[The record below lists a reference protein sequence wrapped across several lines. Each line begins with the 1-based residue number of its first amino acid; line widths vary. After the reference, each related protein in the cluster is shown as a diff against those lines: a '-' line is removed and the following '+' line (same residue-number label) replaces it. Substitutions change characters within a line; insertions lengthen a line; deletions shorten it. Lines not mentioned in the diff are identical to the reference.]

1 MKVYENSVGVLVPEI
16 LLPPQGTDTY
26 KWAVVAC
33 DQFTSQ
39 KEYWEEARRIIGDAP
54 STLDLILPEAWLGAQ
69 DEQERIARIKEK
81 MQEYLHNGTLVK
93 QPQGF
98 VLVERTAAGNTRHGL
113 VMALDLEK
121 YDYSKSSGTLIRAT
135 EGTIVERI
143 PPRLRIREGAAVELP
158 HILVLIDDPEET
170 VIEPLTAQAEKL
182 PLLYDTDLMLGGGHI
197 SGRLVSGEKEIMGV
211 LEALTAL
218 SDKAAFEKKYGS
230 KPVLLFAMG
239 DGNHSLAT
247 AKANWEKIKATLPE
261 EQREDHPAR
270 YALIE
275 LNNVHDKGIVFEA
288 IHRNVF
294 GIPGEKLVEALLQDS
309 KPAYIRVG
317 RNPVEDIYQEDNV
330 PFVMDRAT
338 VLREGS
344 DVAIIA
350 CGEMVRPAAGGEK
363 HVIPFYYGDKSGAFI
378 VTEPAVQ
385 LAVGT
390 LQNAIDAVLKELGGE
405 VDYIHGIDVV
415 KELAQ
420 KPDTTGFL
428 LPDME
433 KSELFPTVVY
443 DGALP
448 RKTFSMGE
456 AAEKRYYMEARLL
469 EK

>member
-16 LLPPQGTDTY
+16 LLPHQGTDMY

-81 MQEYLHNGTLVK
+81 MQEYLHNGKLVK

-121 YDYSKSSGTLIRAT
+121 YDYSKGSGTLIRAT

-294 GIPGEKLVEALLQDS
+294 GIPGEKLVEALLQ
-309 KPAYIRVG
+309 K
-317 RNPVEDIYQEDNV
+317 
-330 PFVMDRAT
+330 
-338 VLREGS
+338 LREQNGG
-344 DVAIIA
+344 AEIGPEQA
-350 CGEMVRPAAGGEK
+350 PAGGEK

>member
-1 MKVYENSVGVLVPEI
+1 
-16 LLPPQGTDTY
+16 
-26 KWAVVAC
+26 
-33 DQFTSQ
+33 
-39 KEYWEEARRIIGDAP
+39 
-54 STLDLILPEAWLGAQ
+54 
-69 DEQERIARIKEK
+69 

-121 YDYSKSSGTLIRAT
+121 YDYSKGSGTLIRAT

-197 SGRLVSGEKEIMGV
+197 SGRLVSGEKEIVGV

-294 GIPGEKLVEALLQDS
+294 GIPGEKLVEALLQNCGS
-309 KPAYIRVG
+309 RTAAQRSALNRHLPEAKSMSSPSTMGIR
-317 RNPVEDIYQEDNV
+317 
-330 PFVMDRAT
+330 
-338 VLREGS
+338 
-344 DVAIIA
+344 
-350 CGEMVRPAAGGEK
+350 
-363 HVIPFYYGDKSGAFI
+363 
-378 VTEPAVQ
+378 
-385 LAVGT
+385 
-390 LQNAIDAVLKELGGE
+390 AVLL
-405 VDYIHGIDVV
+405 
-415 KELAQ
+415 
-420 KPDTTGFL
+420 
-428 LPDME
+428 
-433 KSELFPTVVY
+433 S
-443 DGALP
+443 
-448 RKTFSMGE
+448 
-456 AAEKRYYMEARLL
+456 
-469 EK
+469 

>member
-16 LLPPQGTDTY
+16 LLPPKGTDMY

-121 YDYSKSSGTLIRAT
+121 YDYSKGSGTLIRAT

-218 SDKAAFEKKYGS
+218 SDKAAFEKKYVS

-294 GIPGEKLVEALLQDS
+294 GIPGEKLVEALLQ
-309 KPAYIRVG
+309 K
-317 RNPVEDIYQEDNV
+317 
-330 PFVMDRAT
+330 
-338 VLREGS
+338 LREQNGG
-344 DVAIIA
+344 AEIGPEQA
-350 CGEMVRPAAGGEK
+350 PAGGEK

>member
-1 MKVYENSVGVLVPEI
+1 M
-16 LLPPQGTDTY
+16 Y

-121 YDYSKSSGTLIRAT
+121 YDYSRGSGTLIRAT

-197 SGRLVSGEKEIMGV
+197 SGRLVSGEKEIVGV

-294 GIPGEKLVEALLQDS
+294 GIPGEKLVEALLQ
-309 KPAYIRVG
+309 K
-317 RNPVEDIYQEDNV
+317 
-330 PFVMDRAT
+330 
-338 VLREGS
+338 LREQNGG
-344 DVAIIA
+344 AEIGPEQA
-350 CGEMVRPAAGGEK
+350 PAGGEK

>member
-16 LLPPQGTDTY
+16 LLPPQGTDMY

-121 YDYSKSSGTLIRAT
+121 YDYSKGSGTLIRAT

-197 SGRLVSGEKEIMGV
+197 SGRLVSGEKEIVGV

-294 GIPGEKLVEALLQDS
+294 GIPGEKLVEALLQ
-309 KPAYIRVG
+309 K
-317 RNPVEDIYQEDNV
+317 
-330 PFVMDRAT
+330 
-338 VLREGS
+338 LREQNGG
-344 DVAIIA
+344 AEIGPEQA
-350 CGEMVRPAAGGEK
+350 PAGGEK

-415 KELAQ
+415 KELAR

>member
-16 LLPPQGTDTY
+16 LLPPKGTDMY

-121 YDYSKSSGTLIRAT
+121 YDYSKGSGTLIRAT

-197 SGRLVSGEKEIMGV
+197 SGRLVSGEKEIVGV

-247 AKANWEKIKATLPE
+247 AKANWEKIKAALPE

-294 GIPGEKLVEALLQDS
+294 GIPGEKLVEALLQ
-309 KPAYIRVG
+309 K
-317 RNPVEDIYQEDNV
+317 
-330 PFVMDRAT
+330 
-338 VLREGS
+338 LREQNGG
-344 DVAIIA
+344 AEIGPEQA
-350 CGEMVRPAAGGEK
+350 PAGGEK

>member
-16 LLPPQGTDTY
+16 LLPPQGTDMY

-121 YDYSKSSGTLIRAT
+121 YDYSKGSGTLIRAT

-261 EQREDHPAR
+261 EQREDHLAR

-294 GIPGEKLVEALLQDS
+294 GIPGEKLVEALLQ
-309 KPAYIRVG
+309 K
-317 RNPVEDIYQEDNV
+317 
-330 PFVMDRAT
+330 
-338 VLREGS
+338 LREQNGG
-344 DVAIIA
+344 VEIGPEQA
-350 CGEMVRPAAGGEK
+350 PAGGEK

>member
-16 LLPPQGTDTY
+16 LLPPKGTDMY

-121 YDYSKSSGTLIRAT
+121 YDYSKGSGTLIRAT

-182 PLLYDTDLMLGGGHI
+182 PLLYDTDMMLGGGHI

-294 GIPGEKLVEALLQDS
+294 GIPGEKLVEALLQ
-309 KPAYIRVG
+309 K
-317 RNPVEDIYQEDNV
+317 
-330 PFVMDRAT
+330 
-338 VLREGS
+338 LREQNGG
-344 DVAIIA
+344 AEIGPEQA
-350 CGEMVRPAAGGEK
+350 PAGGEK

-415 KELAQ
+415 KELAR

>member
-121 YDYSKSSGTLIRAT
+121 YDYSKGSGTLIRAT

-158 HILVLIDDPEET
+158 HILVLIDDPKET

-294 GIPGEKLVEALLQDS
+294 GIPGEKLVEALLQ
-309 KPAYIRVG
+309 K
-317 RNPVEDIYQEDNV
+317 
-330 PFVMDRAT
+330 
-338 VLREGS
+338 LREQNGG
-344 DVAIIA
+344 AEIGPEQA
-350 CGEMVRPAAGGEK
+350 PAGGEK

>member
-16 LLPPQGTDTY
+16 LLPPQGTDMY

-121 YDYSKSSGTLIRAT
+121 YDYSKGSGTLIRAT

-170 VIEPLTAQAEKL
+170 VIEPLTAQTEKL

-294 GIPGEKLVEALLQDS
+294 GIPGEKLVEALLQ
-309 KPAYIRVG
+309 K
-317 RNPVEDIYQEDNV
+317 
-330 PFVMDRAT
+330 
-338 VLREGS
+338 LREQNGG
-344 DVAIIA
+344 AEIGPEQA
-350 CGEMVRPAAGGEK
+350 PAGGEK

-415 KELAQ
+415 KELAR

>member
-16 LLPPQGTDTY
+16 LLPPQGTDMY

-39 KEYWEEARRIIGDAP
+39 KEYWEEARQIIGDAP

-121 YDYSKSSGTLIRAT
+121 YDYSKGSGTLIRAT

-197 SGRLVSGEKEIMGV
+197 SGRLVSGEKEIVGV

-294 GIPGEKLVEALLQDS
+294 GIPGEKLVEALLQ
-309 KPAYIRVG
+309 K
-317 RNPVEDIYQEDNV
+317 
-330 PFVMDRAT
+330 
-338 VLREGS
+338 LREQNGG
-344 DVAIIA
+344 AEIGPEQA
-350 CGEMVRPAAGGEK
+350 PAGGEK

>member
-16 LLPPQGTDTY
+16 LLPPRGTDTY

-121 YDYSKSSGTLIRAT
+121 YDYSKGSGTLIRAT

-294 GIPGEKLVEALLQDS
+294 GIPGEKLVEALLQ
-309 KPAYIRVG
+309 K
-317 RNPVEDIYQEDNV
+317 
-330 PFVMDRAT
+330 
-338 VLREGS
+338 LREQNGG
-344 DVAIIA
+344 AEIGPEQA
-350 CGEMVRPAAGGEK
+350 PAGGEK

>member
-16 LLPPQGTDTY
+16 LLPPKGTDMY

-121 YDYSKSSGTLIRAT
+121 YDYSKGSGTLIRAT

-230 KPVLLFAMG
+230 
-239 DGNHSLAT
+239 
-247 AKANWEKIKATLPE
+247 
-261 EQREDHPAR
+261 
-270 YALIE
+270 
-275 LNNVHDKGIVFEA
+275 
-288 IHRNVF
+288 
-294 GIPGEKLVEALLQDS
+294 
-309 KPAYIRVG
+309 
-317 RNPVEDIYQEDNV
+317 
-330 PFVMDRAT
+330 
-338 VLREGS
+338 
-344 DVAIIA
+344 
-350 CGEMVRPAAGGEK
+350 
-363 HVIPFYYGDKSGAFI
+363 
-378 VTEPAVQ
+378 
-385 LAVGT
+385 
-390 LQNAIDAVLKELGGE
+390 
-405 VDYIHGIDVV
+405 
-415 KELAQ
+415 
-420 KPDTTGFL
+420 
-428 LPDME
+428 
-433 KSELFPTVVY
+433 
-443 DGALP
+443 
-448 RKTFSMGE
+448 
-456 AAEKRYYMEARLL
+456 
-469 EK
+469 

>member
-16 LLPPQGTDTY
+16 LLPPQGTDMY

-121 YDYSKSSGTLIRAT
+121 YDYSKGSGTLIRAT

-247 AKANWEKIKATLPE
+247 AKANWEKIKDTLPE

-294 GIPGEKLVEALLQDS
+294 GIPGEKLVEALLQ
-309 KPAYIRVG
+309 K
-317 RNPVEDIYQEDNV
+317 
-330 PFVMDRAT
+330 
-338 VLREGS
+338 LREQNGG
-344 DVAIIA
+344 AEIGPEQA
-350 CGEMVRPAAGGEK
+350 PAGGEK

-415 KELAQ
+415 KELAR

>member
-16 LLPPQGTDTY
+16 LLPPKGTDMY

-69 DEQERIARIKEK
+69 DEQARIARIKEK

-121 YDYSKSSGTLIRAT
+121 YDYSKGSGTLIRAT

-170 VIEPLTAQAEKL
+170 VIEPLTAQTEKL

-197 SGRLVSGEKEIMGV
+197 SGRLVSGEKEIVGV

-294 GIPGEKLVEALLQDS
+294 GIPGEKLVEALLQ
-309 KPAYIRVG
+309 K
-317 RNPVEDIYQEDNV
+317 
-330 PFVMDRAT
+330 
-338 VLREGS
+338 LREQNGG
-344 DVAIIA
+344 AEIGPEQA
-350 CGEMVRPAAGGEK
+350 PAGGEK

>member
-16 LLPPQGTDTY
+16 LLPPKGTDMY

-39 KEYWEEARRIIGDAP
+39 KEYWEEARQIIGDAP

-121 YDYSKSSGTLIRAT
+121 YDYSKGSGTLIRAT

-197 SGRLVSGEKEIMGV
+197 SGRLVSGEKEIVGV

-294 GIPGEKLVEALLQDS
+294 GIPGEKLVEALLQ
-309 KPAYIRVG
+309 K
-317 RNPVEDIYQEDNV
+317 
-330 PFVMDRAT
+330 
-338 VLREGS
+338 LREQNGG
-344 DVAIIA
+344 AEIGPEQA
-350 CGEMVRPAAGGEK
+350 PAGGEK

>member
-16 LLPPQGTDTY
+16 LLPPKGTDMY

-121 YDYSKSSGTLIRAT
+121 YDYSRGSGTLIRAT

-170 VIEPLTAQAEKL
+170 VIEPLTTQAEKL

-197 SGRLVSGEKEIMGV
+197 SGRLVSGEKEIVGV

-261 EQREDHPAR
+261 EQREDHPVR

-294 GIPGEKLVEALLQDS
+294 GIPGEKLVEALLQ
-309 KPAYIRVG
+309 K
-317 RNPVEDIYQEDNV
+317 
-330 PFVMDRAT
+330 
-338 VLREGS
+338 LREQNGG
-344 DVAIIA
+344 AEIGPEQA
-350 CGEMVRPAAGGEK
+350 PAGGEK

>member
-16 LLPPQGTDTY
+16 LLPPKGTDMY

-121 YDYSKSSGTLIRAT
+121 YDYRKGSGTLIRAT

-182 PLLYDTDLMLGGGHI
+182 PLLYDTDLMLCGGHI
-197 SGRLVSGEKEIMGV
+197 SGRLVSGEKEIVGV

-294 GIPGEKLVEALLQDS
+294 GIPGEKLVEALLQ
-309 KPAYIRVG
+309 K
-317 RNPVEDIYQEDNV
+317 
-330 PFVMDRAT
+330 
-338 VLREGS
+338 LREQNGG
-344 DVAIIA
+344 AEIGPEQA
-350 CGEMVRPAAGGEK
+350 PAGGEK

>member
-16 LLPPQGTDTY
+16 LLPPKGTDMY

-39 KEYWEEARRIIGDAP
+39 KEYWEEARQIIGDAP

-121 YDYSKSSGTLIRAT
+121 YDYSKGSGTLIRAT

-158 HILVLIDDPEET
+158 HILVLIDDPEGT

-197 SGRLVSGEKEIMGV
+197 SGRLVSGEKEIVGV

-294 GIPGEKLVEALLQDS
+294 GIPGEKLVEALLQ
-309 KPAYIRVG
+309 K
-317 RNPVEDIYQEDNV
+317 
-330 PFVMDRAT
+330 
-338 VLREGS
+338 LREQNGG
-344 DVAIIA
+344 AEIGPEQA
-350 CGEMVRPAAGGEK
+350 PAGGEK

>member
-16 LLPPQGTDTY
+16 LLPPKGTDMY

-121 YDYSKSSGTLIRAT
+121 YDYSKGSGTLIRAT

-170 VIEPLTAQAEKL
+170 VIEPLAAQAEKL

-197 SGRLVSGEKEIMGV
+197 SGRLVSGEKEIVGV

-294 GIPGEKLVEALLQDS
+294 GIPGEKLVEALLQ
-309 KPAYIRVG
+309 K
-317 RNPVEDIYQEDNV
+317 
-330 PFVMDRAT
+330 
-338 VLREGS
+338 LREQNGG
-344 DVAIIA
+344 AEIGPEQA
-350 CGEMVRPAAGGEK
+350 PAGGEK

>member
-16 LLPPQGTDTY
+16 LLPPQGTDMY

-81 MQEYLHNGTLVK
+81 MQEYLHNGTLGK

-121 YDYSKSSGTLIRAT
+121 YDYSKGSGTLIRAT

-211 LEALTAL
+211 LESLTAL

-247 AKANWEKIKATLPE
+247 AKENWEKIKATLPE

-294 GIPGEKLVEALLQDS
+294 GIPGEKLVEALLQ
-309 KPAYIRVG
+309 K
-317 RNPVEDIYQEDNV
+317 
-330 PFVMDRAT
+330 
-338 VLREGS
+338 LREQNGG
-344 DVAIIA
+344 AEIGPEQA
-350 CGEMVRPAAGGEK
+350 PAGGEK

-415 KELAQ
+415 KELAR

>member
-1 MKVYENSVGVLVPEI
+1 MKVYENNVGVLVPEI
-16 LLPPQGTDTY
+16 LLPPQGTDMY

-121 YDYSKSSGTLIRAT
+121 YDYSKGSGTLIRAT

-294 GIPGEKLVEALLQDS
+294 GIPGEKLVEALLQ
-309 KPAYIRVG
+309 K
-317 RNPVEDIYQEDNV
+317 
-330 PFVMDRAT
+330 
-338 VLREGS
+338 LREQNGG
-344 DVAIIA
+344 AEIGPEQA
-350 CGEMVRPAAGGEK
+350 PAGGEK

-415 KELAQ
+415 KELAR

>member
-16 LLPPQGTDTY
+16 LLPPKGTDMY

-121 YDYSKSSGTLIRAT
+121 YDYSKGSGTLIRAT

-197 SGRLVSGEKEIMGV
+197 SGRLVSGEKEIVGV

-294 GIPGEKLVEALLQDS
+294 GIPGEKLVEALLQ
-309 KPAYIRVG
+309 K
-317 RNPVEDIYQEDNV
+317 
-330 PFVMDRAT
+330 
-338 VLREGS
+338 LREQNGG
-344 DVAIIA
+344 AEIGPEQA
-350 CGEMVRPAAGGEK
+350 PAGGEK
-363 HVIPFYYGDKSGAFI
+363 HVIPFYYGDRSGAFI

>member
-16 LLPPQGTDTY
+16 LLPPQGTDMY

-121 YDYSKSSGTLIRAT
+121 YDYSKGSGTLIRAT

-197 SGRLVSGEKEIMGV
+197 SGRLVSGEKEIVGV

-247 AKANWEKIKATLPE
+247 AKANWEKIKATLSE

-294 GIPGEKLVEALLQDS
+294 GIPGEKLVEALLQ
-309 KPAYIRVG
+309 K
-317 RNPVEDIYQEDNV
+317 
-330 PFVMDRAT
+330 
-338 VLREGS
+338 LREQNGG
-344 DVAIIA
+344 AEIGPEQA
-350 CGEMVRPAAGGEK
+350 PAGGEK

>member
-16 LLPPQGTDTY
+16 LLPPKGTDMY

-39 KEYWEEARRIIGDAP
+39 KEYWEEARQIIGDAP

-121 YDYSKSSGTLIRAT
+121 YDYSRGSGTLIRAT

-294 GIPGEKLVEALLQDS
+294 GIPGEKLVEALLQ
-309 KPAYIRVG
+309 K
-317 RNPVEDIYQEDNV
+317 
-330 PFVMDRAT
+330 
-338 VLREGS
+338 LREQNGG
-344 DVAIIA
+344 AEIGPEQA
-350 CGEMVRPAAGGEK
+350 PAGGEK

>member
-16 LLPPQGTDTY
+16 LLPPQGTDMY

-121 YDYSKSSGTLIRAT
+121 YDYSKGSGTLIRAT

-197 SGRLVSGEKEIMGV
+197 SGRLVSVEKEIMGV

-294 GIPGEKLVEALLQDS
+294 GIPGEKLVEALLQ
-309 KPAYIRVG
+309 K
-317 RNPVEDIYQEDNV
+317 
-330 PFVMDRAT
+330 
-338 VLREGS
+338 LREQNGG
-344 DVAIIA
+344 AEIGPEQA
-350 CGEMVRPAAGGEK
+350 PAGGEK

-415 KELAQ
+415 KELAR

>member
-16 LLPPQGTDTY
+16 LLPPKGTDMY

-39 KEYWEEARRIIGDAP
+39 KEYWEEARWIIGDAP

-121 YDYSKSSGTLIRAT
+121 YDYSKGSGTLIRAT

-170 VIEPLTAQAEKL
+170 VIEPLMAQAEKL

-294 GIPGEKLVEALLQDS
+294 GIPGEKLVEALLQ
-309 KPAYIRVG
+309 K
-317 RNPVEDIYQEDNV
+317 
-330 PFVMDRAT
+330 
-338 VLREGS
+338 LREQNGG
-344 DVAIIA
+344 AEIGPEQA
-350 CGEMVRPAAGGEK
+350 PAGGEK